1 MMHPMYTL
9 STRRRRSSPRRIM
22 LLLIL
27 IGAGVFVII
36 NQNQLRQDLI
46 PPPTP
51 TATRTARSYVVE
63 AESVLE
69 AGNVPATIDAYI
81 QAVSLDPQNVTVLL
95 KLSRLLILRGRTAE
109 GVQYAERGVQVAPK
123 DVQAQAALAMAYDWH
138 ASRLQQRGRN
148 LEATAL
154 YQKAIAAGKLALTL
168 DAKWAD
174 ARAYLAETYADLSS
188 WESAIDQAQQALDLD
203 PNRSDVQRA
212 VAYVREGQGNY
223 SGAIEAYERAVQLAP
238 REVNLYVALGQD
250 YRLLANWPKALEV
263 FERAT
268 KVDPT
273 YVAGFDELGYTYY
286 LIEDFKQAERI
297 LEQAIQVDPEAWS
310 PRSHLAATY
319 FVRKNYE
326 DASTTY
332 KTAIELMNKDFDA
345 DRYCVVAK
353 SRACDRT
360 VTAYAT
366 MAVSYCY
373 LAEGYNDPSKY
384 EQEALPAFRRALVI
398 RPDDEGVLS
407 NMDFCQIVMGKP
419 PFRTPTP
426 QPIK

>member
-1 MMHPMYTL
+1 ML
-9 STRRRRSSPRRIM
+9 

-27 IGAGVFVII
+27 IGAGVFVIV
-36 NQNQLRQDLI
+36 NQNRLRQDLI
-46 PPPTP
+46 PPPTS

-63 AESVLE
+63 AESVYE

-81 QAVSLDPQNVTVLL
+81 QAVSLDPQNVEVLL
-95 KLSRLLILRGRTAE
+95 KLSRLLTLRGRTAD
-109 GVQYAERGVQVAPK
+109 GLQYAERAAQVAPK
-123 DVQAQAALAMAYDWH
+123 NTQAQAALAMAYDWH

-148 LEATAL
+148 LEATDL
-154 YQKAIAAGKLALTL
+154 YQKALATGKLAVTQ
-168 DAKWAD
+168 DAKSAE
-174 ARAYLAETYADLSS
+174 AHAYLAETYADLNS

-203 PNRSDVQRA
+203 PNRADVQRA

-223 SGAIEAYERAVQLAP
+223 SGAVEAYERAVQLAP
-238 REVNLYVALGQD
+238 REVNLYVSLGQD
-250 YRLLANWPKALEV
+250 YRVLANWQKALDA

-273 YVAGFDELGYTYY
+273 YMAGFDELGWTYY
-286 LIEDFKQAERI
+286 LIEDTKQAEKV
-297 LEQAIQVDPEAWS
+297 LEQAIQVDPTAWS

-326 DASTTY
+326 DAATTF
-332 KTAIELMNKDFDA
+332 KTAIELMNTDFDA

-353 SRACDRT
+353 TTACTRV
-360 VTAYAT
+360 VTAYGT

-373 LAEGYNDPSKY
+373 LANAYNDPSKY
-384 EQEALPAFRRALVI
+384 EQAAQPAFRRALTI
-398 RPDDEGVLS
+398 RPDDAGVLDD
-407 NMDFCQIVMGKP
+407 MDFCQRVMGKA

>member
-1 MMHPMYTL
+1 MYTL
-9 STRRRRSSPRRIM
+9 GTRRRRSSPRR
-22 LLLIL
+22 LLLLLVL
-27 IGAGVFVII
+27 IGAGVFII
-36 NQNQLRQDLI
+36 VNQNQLRQDLI

-63 AESVLE
+63 AESVFE

-81 QAVSLDPQNVTVLL
+81 QAVSLEPQNVEVLL
-95 KLSRLLILRGRTAE
+95 RLSRLLTLRGRTAE
-109 GVQYAERGVQVAPK
+109 GVQYAERAAQAAPK
-123 DVQAQAALAMAYDWH
+123 NVLAQGALAMAYDWH

-148 LEATAL
+148 LEATDL
-154 YQKAIAAGKLALTL
+154 YQKAIATGKLAVTL
-168 DAKWAD
+168 DAAYPE
-174 ARAYLAETYADLSS
+174 AHAYLAETYADLNS
-188 WESAIDQAQQALDLD
+188 WESAIDHAQEALDLNPD
-203 PNRSDVQRA
+203 RADVQRA

-223 SGAIEAYERAVQLAP
+223 SGAIEAYERAIQFAP
-238 REVNLYVALGQD
+238 REVNLYVSLGQD
-250 YRLLANWPKALEV
+250 YRLLANWPKALDA

-268 KVDPT
+268 RVDPT
-273 YVAGFDELGYTYY
+273 YVAGFDELGWTYY
-286 LIEDFKQAERI
+286 LIEDTKKAEQI

-319 FVRKNYE
+319 YVRKNYE
-326 DASTTY
+326 DASTTF

-353 SRACDRT
+353 TNACNR
-360 VTAYAT
+360 VVVAYST

-373 LAEGYNDPSKY
+373 LADAYNDPGKY

-398 RPDDEGVLS
+398 RPDDEGVLES
-407 NMDFCQIVMGKP
+407 MDFCQRVMGKP

-426 QPIK
+426 QPIN